1 MTRTLFALA
10 AVAALLTGAGAHA
23 GEAGR
28 AGAVVVADPWA
39 RASLVAGRPGAAYF
53 TLRNE
58 SAAADRLVGV
68 AADRAGHAMAHATT
82 VDAQGVARME
92 HLTALEIPPGGAVAF
107 APGGLHVMLM
117 DLDAPLRE
125 GETLTLTLSFETGG
139 ETTVAVP
146 VLGPAAKGPAAP

>member
-1 MTRTLFALA
+1 MTRPTLAFALA
-10 AVAALLTGAGAHA
+10 ALLSAAGAHA
-23 GEAGR
+23 GEVGR

-58 SAAADRLVGV
+58 GAAADRLVGV
-68 AADRAGHAMAHATT
+68 AADRAGHAMAHTTT

-92 HLTALEIPPGGAVAF
+92 HVMSLEVPAGGAVAF

-117 DLDAPLRE
+117 ELDAPLRE
-125 GETLTLTLSFETGG
+125 GETLALTLRFETGG
-139 ETTVAVP
+139 ETTVTVP
-146 VLGPAAKGPAAP
+146 VLGPAAQGPAAP